1 MNSGGERLY
10 WHEVPLDVRR
20 GIEADLGAPVVVE
33 RSQPGGF
40 SPGLASRLRL
50 GDGRRIFV
58 KAVARE
64 RNLDSPEL
72 HRREIAVMAVLP
84 DGLPVP
90 RLLGHYDDGDW
101 VAVVQEDVPGV
112 HPAEPW
118 RPDEM
123 ERVCAALADLAE
135 RLTPSPIPAPP
146 IAQLDESMFRGWRT
160 LALDPRPATALDP
173 WVRDHLDLLADA
185 EARWVL
191 AAAGQTLVHVDVRAD
206 NLLLTADR
214 VVVVDWPHAR
224 IGASWLDLLF
234 FLPSAAMPGG
244 VDPGRLWATYP
255 PARAAAP
262 GDVTAVLAALTGFF
276 LHSSLLPPPPRL
288 ERVRASQRAQGDA
301 ALHWLRERLGSGG
314 Q

>member
-1 MNSGGERLY
+1 MNSGGERLR

-20 GIEADLGAPVVVE
+20 GIETVLGAPVVIE

-50 GDGRRIFV
+50 ADGRRVFV
-58 KAVARE
+58 KAVGRE
-64 RNLDSPEL
+64 RNPDSPGL
-72 HRREIAVMAVLP
+72 HRREVAVMAALP

-112 HPAEPW
+112 HPVEPW

-123 ERVCAALADLAE
+123 ERVCVALADLAE

-160 LALDPRPATALDP
+160 LALDPRPAAAFDP

-185 EARWVL
+185 EARWVP
-191 AAAGQTLVHVDVRAD
+191 AAAGQALVHVDVRAD

-234 FLPSAAMPGG
+234 FLPSAAMHGG
-244 VDPGRLWATYP
+244 VDPERLWATYP

-276 LHSSLLPPPPRL
+276 LHSSLLPPPLRL
-288 ERVRASQRAQGDA
+288 ERVRAFQRAQGDA
-301 ALHWLRERLGSGG
+301 ALHWLRERLRSGER
-314 Q
+314 